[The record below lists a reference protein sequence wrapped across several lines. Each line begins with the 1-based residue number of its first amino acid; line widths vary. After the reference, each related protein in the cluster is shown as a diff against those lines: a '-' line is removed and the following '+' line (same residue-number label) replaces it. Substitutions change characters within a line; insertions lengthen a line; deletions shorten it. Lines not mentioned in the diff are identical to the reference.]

1 MRIFIDIPMA
11 NTHSVALALICED
24 ILLRFPW
31 EIHSAVLAL
40 ICEDILLTLLWEIL
54 IV

>member
-1 MRIFIDIPMA
+1 MA

-31 EIHSAVLAL
+31 EIHSAALAL
-40 ICEDILLTLLWEIL
+40 ICEDILLTFPWELLL
-54 IV
+54 V

>member
-1 MRIFIDIPMA
+1 MA

-31 EIHSAVLAL
+31 EIHSAALAL
-40 ICEDILLTLLWEIL
+40 ICEDILLTFPRELLL
-54 IV
+54 V

>member
-1 MRIFIDIPMA
+1 MA

-31 EIHSAVLAL
+31 EIHSAALAL
-40 ICEDILLTLLWEIL
+40 ICEDILLAFPRELLL
-54 IV
+54 V

>member
-1 MRIFIDIPMA
+1 MA

-31 EIHSAVLAL
+31 EIHSAALAL
-40 ICEDILLTLLWEIL
+40 ICEDILLTFPWELLL
-54 IV
+54 VLLKFKM